1 MPKLA
6 QKGDPANGFPAIQDL
21 FTVDDL
27 GGWDK
32 LDQTLFADNGIAT
45 QAVAN
50 AG

>member
-1 MPKLA
+1 M
-6 QKGDPANGFPAIQDL
+6 

-27 GGWDK
+27 GGWDQ
-32 LDQTLFADNGIAT
+32 LDQTLFSDNGIAT